1 MAEAAAEQ
9 LAGKGIRVSVADAR
23 FAAPLSREWLLKL
36 TKQYPRILTIEDHI
50 HTGGFGMKV
59 RDILAEEGAKSQVRI
74 LALPDC
80 FIEQGKRDVLMSRY
94 GISVEGIRKA
104 VENWNA
110 EA

>member
-1 MAEAAAEQ
+1 
-9 LAGKGIRVSVADAR
+9 
-23 FAAPLSREWLLKL
+23 
-36 TKQYPRILTIEDHI
+36 
-50 HTGGFGMKV
+50 MKV

-94 GISVEGIRKA
+94 GISVEGIQKA